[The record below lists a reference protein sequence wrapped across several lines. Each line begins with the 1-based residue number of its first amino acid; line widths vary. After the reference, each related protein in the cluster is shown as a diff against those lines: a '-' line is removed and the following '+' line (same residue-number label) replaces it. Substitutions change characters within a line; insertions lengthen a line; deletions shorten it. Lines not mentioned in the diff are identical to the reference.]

1 MSPTY
6 FSSNSPSGKKIAEAI
21 ERLKVKKQSLRL
33 SNKQIADNS
42 KGVLSESAI
51 QRFFSG
57 ENLDPSMQTFV
68 EIATAMGMTLEE
80 AFGIQPAS
88 PVVSHHHV
96 DHDVCER
103 RILEQKSH
111 YEEQLTQC
119 RSRYKEQI
127 SDLKDNHAKERSIF
141 EEQSCRQTK
150 WLVALFSAFLTLV
163 AGILFVIVY
172 DITHPDAG
180 WVTYAALVGYPTET
194 TASLIIDFLRRLFY
208 GIL

>member
-1 MSPTY
+1 MSPNPTIREINEAINRLRAKKDAARI
-6 FSSNSPSGKKIAEAI
+6 SNKKI
-21 ERLKVKKQSLRL
+21 S
-33 SNKQIADNS
+33 DNS
-42 KGVLSESAI
+42 DGTLSEATV

-57 ENLDPSMQTFV
+57 DSADPSMQTFI
-68 EIATAMGMTLEE
+68 EIAHALGMTTAE
-80 AFGIQPAS
+80 AFGIKPEDHK
-88 PVVSHHHV
+88 SH
-96 DHDVCER
+96 DSANHDICEK
-103 RILEQKSH
+103 RISEQKSH

-119 RSRYKEQI
+119 RSRYSEQI

-180 WVTYAALVGYPTET
+180 WVTYAAMVGYPIET
-194 TASLIIDFLRRLFY
+194 TASLIIDFLRRLL
-208 GIL
+208 GV